1 MPQSSSHFSSN
12 PSLNIAPMQ
21 VASPLPTFSN
31 RATDPTQPSTNGL
44 RQLVGL
50 VDSTLRLPDSPRAF
64 AVYLLGLCIVFI
76 GAFLHVLVAAQIM
89 QAEFRLNQLREEYR
103 IIEQQN
109 GDIIFQIARD
119 TNMQRLHERVL
130 ARGYVPVQEREYLF
144 PSSTAL
150 AKLKSP
156 IAPATEAVAQ
166 GTISAETEPV
176 QAVAPQAAVQAS
188 LTENLGGQFARW
200 EEFWYSTWRAATGR
214 PPITPSTVT
223 TGLSADISAD
233 ISADLSAGSAQ
244 ISKSNT
250 NFWAVWWEQASEQ
263 GSKFLERFSSQ

>member
-21 VASPLPTFSN
+21 VASPLSTFSN
-31 RATDPTQPSTNGL
+31 RAADPVQASSNGL
-44 RQLVGL
+44 QQLVGL

-64 AVYLLGLCIVFI
+64 AVYLLGLVIVFI

-89 QAEFRLNQLREEYR
+89 QAEFKLNQLREEYR
-103 IIEQQN
+103 VIEQQN

-130 ARGYVPVQEREYLF
+130 ARGYVPVQEREYVF
-144 PSSTAL
+144 PSSAAL

-156 IAPATEAVAQ
+156 AAPVTEMVAQ
-166 GTISAETEPV
+166 SVISAEAEPV
-176 QAVAPQAAVQAS
+176 QAVVPQAATQAS

-214 PPITPSTVT
+214 PPIATSTGPT
-223 TGLSADISAD
+223 
-233 ISADLSAGSAQ
+233 DLSAGSAQ

-250 NFWAVWWEQASEQ
+250 NFWAVWWEQASDQ
-263 GSKFLERFSSQ
+263 GSKFLERFNSR